1 MIVHTREYL
10 VASRA
15 LELFEDLAAVMQEQS
30 GRTLLG
36 TPRHIFRAR
45 FCPDMYR
52 DDTQCSASYKGYI
65 VLEGKGKGLAHHYR
79 FGTDERRLGDHTFRR
94 VCTLRLQPPL
104 EEYEV
109 QAGGQTHEIQLLET
123 VANCLLVA
131 PLLLPV
137 TFREDIRRFMRDY
150 FNGNDTIR
158 FFLESSQRDDV
169 IRTLKRRRRIR

>member
-15 LELFEDLAAVMQEQS
+15 LELFEDLASVMQYRS
-30 GRTLLG
+30 GTTLLG
-36 TPRHIFRAR
+36 TSRHTFRAR
-45 FCPDMYR
+45 FCPDVYR

-65 VLEGKGKGLAHHYR
+65 VLEGKGRGLAQHYR
-79 FGTDERRLGDHTFRR
+79 PGTDERRLGDHTFRR

-104 EEYEV
+104 EEFEERANGHSYETQV
-109 QAGGQTHEIQLLET
+109 LET

-158 FFLESSQRDDV
+158 FFLESSQRDDF
-169 IRTLKRRRRIR
+169 TNLQRRRRIR

>member
-15 LELFEDLAAVMQEQS
+15 LELFEDLASVMQYQS
-30 GRTLLG
+30 GTTLLG
-36 TPRHIFRAR
+36 TPRYVFRSR
-45 FCPDMYR
+45 FCPDVYR

-65 VLEGKGKGLAHHYR
+65 VLEGKGRGLAQHYR
-79 FGTDERRLGDHTFRR
+79 PGTDERRLGDHTFRR

-104 EEYEV
+104 EEFEV
-109 QAGGQTHEIQLLET
+109 QAGVHLHEAHILET

-169 IRTLKRRRRIR
+169 IKTLKLRRRIR

>member
-15 LELFEDLAAVMQEQS
+15 LELFEDLASSMQQQS

-36 TPRHIFRAR
+36 TPRYIFRAR
-45 FCPDMYR
+45 FCPDVYR
-52 DDTQCSASYKGYI
+52 DDTQCSASYKGCI
-65 VLEGKGKGLAHHYR
+65 VLEGKGRGLAQHYR
-79 FGTDERRLGDHTFRR
+79 PGTDERRLGDHTFRR

-104 EEYEV
+104 EEFEVEANGHSYEM
-109 QAGGQTHEIQLLET
+109 HLLET

-158 FFLESSQRDDV
+158 FFLESSQRDDF
-169 IRTLKRRRRIR
+169 TNLQLRRRIR